1 MIPKSEL
8 QDKITESSSS
18 RRTWIE
24 MYTLHRQK
32 ALTASSSSSRRTW
45 IEISAGRSNSLNSLV
60 VLLAEDVDRNDI
72 LNVACRKREVVLL
85 AEDVDRNLTCASS
98 APTDSVVLLAE
109 DVDRNV
115 NMGFSNAREPGRP
128 PRGGRG

>member
-32 ALTASSSSSRRTW
+32 ALTASSSSSWRTW

-60 VLLAEDVDRNDI
+60 VLLAEDVDRN
-72 LNVACRKREVVLL
+72 VCYGAACAQKLM
-85 AEDVDRNLTCASS
+85 SS
-98 APTDSVVLLAE
+98 SSRRTWIEMKTPPTSW
-109 DVDRNV
+109 RGS
-115 NMGFSNAREPGRP
+115 MRRP

>member
-1 MIPKSEL
+1 M
-8 QDKITESSSS
+8 
-18 RRTWIE
+18 
-24 MYTLHRQK
+24 
-32 ALTASSSSSRRTW
+32 SSSSRRTW
-45 IEISAGRSNSLNSLV
+45 IEISSHCVRNTGKNV